1 MGCGIGSCLKPL
13 EMENELSQHL
23 AKVLHSAE
31 GYSSE
36 ECNGGAV
43 IELLFDLQLMKIE
56 SLEDF
61 KKRESEQAVQELIQE
76 YLNR

>member
-1 MGCGIGSCLKPL
+1 
-13 EMENELSQHL
+13 MEDNLSNHL
-23 AKVLHSAE
+23 AQLLHSAE

-43 IELLFDLQLMKIE
+43 IELLFDLQALKINN
-56 SLEDF
+56 LEDF
-61 KKRESEQAVQELIQE
+61 KKRESEGSVQELIQE

>member
-1 MGCGIGSCLKPL
+1 
-13 EMENELSQHL
+13 MENVLSEYL
-23 AKVLHSAE
+23 AKSLHSAE

-56 SLEDF
+56 TLEEF
-61 KKRESEQAVQELIQE
+61 KRRETELAVQELIQE
-76 YLNR
+76 YQNI

>member
-1 MGCGIGSCLKPL
+1 
-13 EMENELSQHL
+13 MENELSRHL
-23 AKVLHSAE
+23 AQVLHSAE

-43 IELLFDLQLMKIE
+43 IELLFDLQLMNIE

-61 KKRESEQAVQELIQE
+61 KKRESEEAVQELVQE

>member
-1 MGCGIGSCLKPL
+1 
-13 EMENELSQHL
+13 MENELSQHL
-23 AKVLHSAE
+23 AQVLHSTE
-31 GYSSE
+31 DYSSE

-56 SLEDF
+56 SLDDF
-61 KKRESEQAVQELIQE
+61 KKRESEEAVQELIRE

>member
-1 MGCGIGSCLKPL
+1 
-13 EMENELSQHL
+13 MENELSQQL
-23 AKVLHSAE
+23 AQVLHSAE

-56 SLEDF
+56 SLDDF
-61 KKRESEQAVQELIQE
+61 KKRESEEAVQELIRE

>member
-1 MGCGIGSCLKPL
+1 
-13 EMENELSQHL
+13 MENELSQHL
-23 AKVLHSAE
+23 AQVLHSAE
-31 GYSSE
+31 SYSSE

-56 SLEDF
+56 SLDDF
-61 KKRESEQAVQELIQE
+61 KKRESEEAVQELIRE

>member
-1 MGCGIGSCLKPL
+1 
-13 EMENELSQHL
+13 MEDSLSSHL
-23 AKVLHSAE
+23 ANLLHSAE
-31 GYSSE
+31 EYSSE

-43 IELLFDLQLMKIE
+43 IELLFDLQAMKIN

-61 KKRESEQAVQELIQE
+61 KKRQSEESVQELIKE

>member
-1 MGCGIGSCLKPL
+1 
-13 EMENELSQHL
+13 MENELSQHL
-23 AKVLHSAE
+23 AHVLHSAE